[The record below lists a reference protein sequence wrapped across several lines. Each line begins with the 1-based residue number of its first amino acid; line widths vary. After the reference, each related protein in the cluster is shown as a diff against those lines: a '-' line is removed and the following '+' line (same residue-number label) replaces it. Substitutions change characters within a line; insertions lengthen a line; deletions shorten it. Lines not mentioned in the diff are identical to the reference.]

1 MNMGLLTE
9 HDMNAGNHSD
19 TTEVL
24 LTLLS
29 KHSELGGKII
39 YYCNTHFSIES
50 FTFQRNFNF
59 CLEIECFFAF
69 VKEQLHIIH
78 LVCLFSFNPEM
89 YKLWTYDIRPVH
101 PQGTWQILAF
111 KVLEMHCLW
120 GEVDREMFRQGIR
133 CLLQRWF
140 LQVNV
145 YINSN
150 FYKPQNVFLGQ
161 Y

>member
-39 YYCNTHFSIES
+39 YYCTATHIFSIES

-59 CLEIECFFAF
+59 CPGIECFFAF
-69 VKEQLHIIH
+69 KKEQ
-78 LVCLFSFNPEM
+78 
-89 YKLWTYDIRPVH
+89 
-101 PQGTWQILAF
+101 
-111 KVLEMHCLW
+111 
-120 GEVDREMFRQGIR
+120 
-133 CLLQRWF
+133 
-140 LQVNV
+140 
-145 YINSN
+145 
-150 FYKPQNVFLGQ
+150 
-161 Y
+161 

>member
-39 YYCNTHFSIES
+39 CYTATHIFSIES

-69 VKEQLHIIH
+69 EKEQ
-78 LVCLFSFNPEM
+78 
-89 YKLWTYDIRPVH
+89 
-101 PQGTWQILAF
+101 
-111 KVLEMHCLW
+111 
-120 GEVDREMFRQGIR
+120 
-133 CLLQRWF
+133 
-140 LQVNV
+140 
-145 YINSN
+145 
-150 FYKPQNVFLGQ
+150 
-161 Y
+161 